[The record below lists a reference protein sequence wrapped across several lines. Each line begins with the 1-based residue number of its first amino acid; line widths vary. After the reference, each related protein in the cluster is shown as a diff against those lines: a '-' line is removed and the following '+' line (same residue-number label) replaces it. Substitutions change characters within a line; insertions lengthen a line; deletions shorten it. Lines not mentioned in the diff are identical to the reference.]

1 MKQTFIPGIWTHSTA
16 VPVAFDKNSVKVS
29 SAKDKSLEIY
39 SNIIIQ
45 AMEKKKKGNQ
55 TQRISTYPAGLASLG
70 GR

>member
-45 AMEKKKKGNQ
+45 AMENN
-55 TQRISTYPAGLASLG
+55 TYTK
-70 GR
+70 